1 MNANYDAHPEIGEL
15 YDHIP
20 VYRDRKDVAFY
31 VDLCRAAKGE
41 VLELGCGTGRILI
54 PAAEAGCTITGL
66 DQSGVMLERCRE
78 RSLSLLIVVGEPLHP
93 LGGRKHEQSDQDD
106 DDEKDKEQNGKCHVP
121 PSYTEHMKYCY
132 ADTPIGSLLIAG
144 DEEAIHLIAFPKNG
158 KPQRP
163 EAGWTESTSGPRA
176 EAVRQLR
183 EYFSGRR
190 QDFDL
195 PLALQGTDFQRKV
208 WRKLQEIPYGETI
221 SYGELAKRVGSPKAS
236 RAVGSANGKN
246 RIPIVIPCH
255 RVIAGDGGLGGFG
268 GGLTTKEKLLAI
280 EGKKLALAQSTR

>member
-1 MNANYDAHPEIGEL
+1 
-15 YDHIP
+15 
-20 VYRDRKDVAFY
+20 
-31 VDLCRAAKGE
+31 
-41 VLELGCGTGRILI
+41 
-54 PAAEAGCTITGL
+54 
-66 DQSGVMLERCRE
+66 
-78 RSLSLLIVVGEPLHP
+78 
-93 LGGRKHEQSDQDD
+93 
-106 DDEKDKEQNGKCHVP
+106 
-121 PSYTEHMKYCY
+121 MKYCY

-144 DEEAIHLIAFPKNG
+144 DEEAIHLIGFAENG

-163 EAGWTESTSGPRA
+163 EAGWAESMSGPLA

-183 EYFSGRR
+183 EYFAGKRR
-190 QDFDL
+190 DFDL
-195 PLALQGTDFQRKV
+195 PLALEGTDFQRKV

-221 SYGELAKRVGSPKAS
+221 SYGELAKRVGNPKAS
-236 RAVGSANGKN
+236 RAVGSANGRN